1 MVADAQSSP
10 CILVLAQSRVRSGP
24 TPTTG
29 RIPRRHPDQ
38 RTNRIAIAPS
48 PCILVLAQSRVRSG
62 LKQRERLRRGRRQYR
77 RNVPSRTRV
86 EASTRVGE
94 CQNIHTSH
102 IRFGDVVVLTTTFI
116 GRRGHATYDHP
127 GATRGSRL
135 RVTVHTSRGEQLLRG
150 VTRTSSFHPRSSR
163 PIRFL
168 RISYHTRHP
177 SRAPAPCLGH
187 QLPRPEPLRSPTG
200 TSTTI
205 LIRERAV
212 LCHCGCARLFAHNLF
227 RAR

>member
-1 MVADAQSSP
+1 MLPTRESSKES
-10 CILVLAQSRVRSGP
+10 L
-24 TPTTG
+24 
-29 RIPRRHPDQ
+29 
-38 RTNRIAIAPS
+38 
-48 PCILVLAQSRVRSG
+48 
-62 LKQRERLRRGRRQYR
+62 RESLLGSLS
-77 RNVPSRTRV
+77 VPWCLLT
-86 EASTRVGE
+86 

-135 RVTVHTSRGEQLLRG
+135 RVTVHTSRGEHVLRG

>member
-1 MVADAQSSP
+1 MGALGEPLTGTGTAPASQHYGVGLS
-10 CILVLAQSRVRSGP
+10 CRSGWLVHEH
-24 TPTTG
+24 
-29 RIPRRHPDQ
+29 RNMREQHPLSKQ
-38 RTNRIAIAPS
+38 NQIKSNR
-48 PCILVLAQSRVRSG
+48 
-62 LKQRERLRRGRRQYR
+62 
-77 RNVPSRTRV
+77 
-86 EASTRVGE
+86 
-94 CQNIHTSH
+94 QNIHTSH

-127 GATRGSRL
+127 GATRGSRS

-205 LIRERAV
+205 LARERAV